1 MAKEF
6 AGIVFP
12 IPVDREFHYS
22 VPENLRGKIEVG
34 SRVLA
39 PFAKGILRGYC
50 VSFPETPEVA
60 SVKEIIKVLDAPPL
74 LDAKLLRLAHWLAEY
89 YFCSLGEAIESML
102 PGAVR
107 RSRAK
112 TAKCVQTTLS
122 DESLRETVEKLAR
135 RFPQQVQVLEFVAKE
150 SGKPIPLTVTRVKN
164 LLRVSD
170 SPINTLA
177 RKGLL
182 SIIKSEIGYSDL
194 GMSQPPVWQEP
205 PVTEF
210 TPEQKNAISMIESP
224 IEKDTF
230 GVLLLHGVSGSGKT
244 EVYIQAIHRVVE
256 RGKQAIMLVPEVALT
271 PQTVGRFVKH
281 FPKLAVLHSYQPPPE
296 RNFAWQ
302 RVHHGEAQVII
313 GPRSAVFAPAPNL
326 GLIVIDEEHETSF
339 KQENAPRYHA
349 RDVAIM
355 RANLEKFPVILGSS
369 TPDLVTLHNAR
380 TGKYALAELPY
391 RVRGAAMPTVEVV
404 NMVKEQFE
412 LKRNVLIS
420 RRLAEALTNT
430 LKHKEQSIIF
440 LNRRGFSTFLTCPRC
455 GFVLKCKE
463 CDITLTYHKRTMRA
477 LCHYC
482 GRWIDPPEACPD
494 CFFPHLRYLG
504 AGTERVEEVLS
515 KISPDAKMLRMDSDS
530 MRMKDSYSRAMH
542 SFKRGEIDILV
553 GTQMLAKGLD
563 FPNVT
568 LVGVVGPDNLLSMP
582 DFRATERTFQLIV
595 QVAGRAGRAE
605 KPGRVII
612 QAIRPDNFCI
622 HTASELNYDAFARR
636 ELSLRKPLRYPPFG
650 RLLKITVSAK
660 KEVSA
665 FEKAKSIGVAL
676 ARAIEA
682 LPPAGRRQPASVLG
696 PAPAPLARVKGEYRY
711 QILLKADT
719 SKLIGDIAGAAK
731 GELKSVGRTHVSLDR
746 DPYSML

>member
-12 IPVDREFHYS
+12 IPVDRAFHYA
-22 VPENLRGKIEVG
+22 VPESLREKIELG

-39 PFAKGILRGYC
+39 PFAKGMLKGYC
-50 VSFPETPEVA
+50 VSFPEVPEVA
-60 SVKEIIKVLDAPPL
+60 SVKEIIRVLDDSPL
-74 LDAKLLRLAHWLAEY
+74 LDSKLLSLARWLAEY
-89 YFCSLGEAIESML
+89 YFCSLGEAIETML

-107 RSRAK
+107 KLRAK
-112 TAKCVQTTLS
+112 MVRCVQTTLS
-122 DESLRETVEKLAR
+122 GELLEEKVAALSE
-135 RFPQQVQVLEFVAKE
+135 RFPRQARVLQFIAKE
-150 SGKPIPLTVTRVKN
+150 GGKDFPLTVVRVKRA
-164 LLRVSD
+164 LGISD
-170 SPINTLA
+170 SPVNTLA
-177 RKGLL
+177 RKGLI
-182 SIIKSEIGYSDL
+182 SITRSEIPFSDVEL
-194 GMSQPPVWQEP
+194 SRPPVWQEP
-205 PVTEF
+205 PITEY
-210 TPEQKNAISMIESP
+210 TPEQKNALSMIEP
-224 IEKDTF
+224 LIEKGLF
-230 GVLLLHGVSGSGKT
+230 GVLLLYGVSGSGKT
-244 EVYIQAIHRVVE
+244 EVYIQAIRKVVE

-271 PQTVGRFVKH
+271 PQTVGRFARH
-281 FPKLAVLHSYQPPPE
+281 FPKIALLHSYQPSPE
-296 RNFAWQ
+296 RNWAWQ
-302 RVHHGEAQVII
+302 KVRSGEAQVII
-313 GPRSAVFAPAPNL
+313 GPRSAVFAPTPNL
-326 GLIVIDEEHETSF
+326 GLIAIDEEHETSF

-369 TPDLVTLHNAR
+369 TPDLVTLQNAK
-380 TGKYALAELPY
+380 TGKYALATLPY
-391 RVRGAAMPTVEVV
+391 RVRGAAFPEVEVV

-412 LKRNVLIS
+412 LKKSVLIS
-420 RRLAEALTNT
+420 RKLAQALETA
-430 LKHKEQSIIF
+430 LKKKEQSIIF

-455 GFVLKCKE
+455 GFVLKCRD
-463 CDITLTYHKRTMRA
+463 CDITLTYHKRTGQA

-482 GRWIDPPEACPD
+482 GRWIAPPQACPE

-504 AGTERVEEVLS
+504 AGTERVEETLS
-515 KISPDAKMLRMDSDS
+515 RISPDAKMLRMDSDS
-530 MRMKDSYSRAMH
+530 MRTENSYVRAMY

-582 DFRATERTFQLIV
+582 DFRASERTFQLIV

-622 HTASELNYDAFARR
+622 QTASELNYDAFARR

-660 KEVSA
+660 KEAAA
-665 FEKAKSIGVAL
+665 FEKAKSISVAL
-676 ARAIEA
+676 ARAIDA
-682 LPPAGRRQPASVLG
+682 LPPAGRRPPASVLG
-696 PAPAPLARVKGEYRY
+696 PAPAPLARIKGEYRY

-719 SKLIGDIAGAAK
+719 SKLIADIVRQVRDQ
-731 GELKSVGRTHVSLDR
+731 LKSVGRTHVSLDR